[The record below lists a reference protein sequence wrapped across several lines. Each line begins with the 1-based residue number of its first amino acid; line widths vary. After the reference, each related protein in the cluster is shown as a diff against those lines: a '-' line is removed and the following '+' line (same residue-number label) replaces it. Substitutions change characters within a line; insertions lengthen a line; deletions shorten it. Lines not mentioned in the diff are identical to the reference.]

1 MTPEP
6 PPGRLRPLSAGPI
19 AISFVLG
26 LLGGWLLH
34 PLAERISGTAPVVTW
49 VQPLV
54 LGLLA
59 AIVGGTAWLTYR
71 AVQVH
76 GERLEPHQAVNRLVL
91 GRACALVGALL
102 AGGYFG
108 YALSWL
114 GAIDELAAQRGYR
127 SLLAGALGLLVL
139 VAGLLLERACRV
151 RDGGDDAPGP
161 PEPR

>member
-6 PPGRLRPLSAGPI
+6 SPGRLRPLSAGPI

-26 LLGGWLLH
+26 LVGGWLLH
-34 PLAERISGTAPVVTW
+34 PLAEHTTGTAPVITW
-49 VQPLV
+49 AQPLV

-59 AIVGGTAWLTYR
+59 AILAGTAWLTYR
-71 AVQVH
+71 TVQVH
-76 GERLEPHQAVNRLVL
+76 GQRLEPHQAVNRLVL

-114 GAIDELAAQRGYR
+114 GAIDELAAQRGWR
-127 SLLAGALGLLVL
+127 SVVAGAMGLLVL
-139 VAGLLLERACRV
+139 VGGLLLERACRV
-151 RDGGDDAPGP
+151 RDDHGDAPGP
-161 PEPR
+161 PDAR